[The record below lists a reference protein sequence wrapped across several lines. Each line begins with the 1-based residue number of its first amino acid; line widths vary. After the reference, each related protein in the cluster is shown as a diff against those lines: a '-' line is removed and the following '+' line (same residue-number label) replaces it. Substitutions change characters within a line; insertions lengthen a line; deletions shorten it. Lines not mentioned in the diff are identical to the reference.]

1 MPIKSGFI
9 DKLIARLDRLDPGSL
24 QTHFLRLA
32 GEKGLLET
40 IFHAIQEG
48 VVVLDDNQCI
58 IYANRA
64 AGRLLG
70 FNVESAENQSIT
82 RYLREINWD
91 LLLNLDEGEW
101 SRLVSREIEISYP
114 EHRFI
119 DFYVV
124 PLSLVN
130 EGEEGAV
137 LIMRDVTR
145 ERENQ
150 EQTLESERLQAVTLL
165 AAGVAHEIGNPLNS
179 LNIHLQLL
187 ERELKQMTD
196 KDCSSLAELV
206 DISKQEVARLDK
218 IIHQFLRAV
227 RPTLPQF
234 ETSSINEL
242 LSEAVGFMK
251 HEIENRGVWIET
263 KCADDIPA
271 VKVDRAQI
279 KQAFYNLIKNAV
291 DAMPDGGMLRISA
304 YLKDQFVVIAFK
316 DTGSGIK
323 PEELGRIFEPYHTT
337 KSKGSGLGL
346 MIVQRIVREHGGEM
360 EVDSRP
366 DEGTTFMVYLPSK
379 ERRIRL
385 LKAHRGGNDDETP
398 EDSS

>member
-9 DKLIARLDRLDPGSL
+9 DKLIERVDRLDPGSL

-48 VVVLDDNQCI
+48 LVVLDEGGRI
-58 IYANRA
+58 MYANRA

-70 FNVESAENQSIT
+70 FRVEDAEKQPIS

-91 LLLNLDEGEW
+91 LVLNLDEGEW
-101 SRLVSREIEISYP
+101 SRMVSREIEISYP

-119 DFYVV
+119 EFYVV
-124 PLSLVN
+124 PLSLVK
-130 EGEEGAV
+130 EDEQGAV

-145 ERENQ
+145 ERKDQ
-150 EQTLESERLQAVTLL
+150 AQTLESERLQAVTLL

-179 LNIHLQLL
+179 LHIHLQLL
-187 ERELKQMTD
+187 ERELENVSEEDRKP
-196 KDCSSLAELV
+196 LAELL
-206 DISKQEVARLDK
+206 EVSRKEVSRLDR

-234 ETSSINEL
+234 EPSNLEEL
-242 LSEAVGFMK
+242 LRESVGFLKNEM
-251 HEIENRGVWIET
+251 EDRGVWFEIES
-263 KCADDIPA
+263 ADDLPT
-271 VKVDRAQI
+271 VKVDRAQM
-279 KQAFYNLIKNAV
+279 KQAFYNIIKNALE
-291 DAMPDGGMLRISA
+291 AMPDGGTLKISL
-304 YLKDQFVVIAFK
+304 YRKEPFVAAAFR
-316 DTGSGIK
+316 DTGPGIDPK
-323 PEELGRIFEPYHTT
+323 ELGRIFEPYQTT
-337 KSKGSGLGL
+337 KSEGSGLGL
-346 MIVQRIVREHGGEM
+346 MIVQRIAREHGGEI

-366 DEGTTFMVYLPSK
+366 NEGTTFILYLPG
-379 ERRIRL
+379 EEQRIRL
-385 LKAHRGGNDDETP
+385 LKAHRPQHEEHRT